1 MKQTVE
7 VLRNRYNLGRPYD
20 EDVGAYACRSI
31 NFGPQTA
38 TFPHYDVANLSHSW
52 CSITAL
58 GSFDAE
64 KGGHLALWE
73 LGLYVN
79 FPAGSTVLIPSS
91 VLCHSNTPIESH
103 EERYS
108 IVQYVA
114 GGLFRWVE
122 NGFMSDAAW
131 EKKATDEEKKARK
144 LQQSQ
149 RWANGYRMFMNIEEL
164 ARSR

>member
-1 MKQTVE
+1 MKQTVND
-7 VLRNRYNLGRPYD
+7 LRNKYEELNRPYD
-20 EDVGAYACRSI
+20 RRIGVYPCRSI

-58 GSFDAE
+58 GTFDAK
-64 KGGHLALWE
+64 KGGQLALWE
-73 LGLYVN
+73 LGLYVD
-79 FPAGSTVLIPSS
+79 FPAGTTALIPSS
-91 VLCHSNTPIESH
+91 VLCHSNTPIQAH

-108 IVQYVA
+108 IVQYAA

-131 EKKATDEEKKARK
+131 LEKATEDDRTAKE
-144 LQQSQ
+144 LQP
-149 RWANGYRMFMNIEEL
+149 
-164 ARSR
+164 